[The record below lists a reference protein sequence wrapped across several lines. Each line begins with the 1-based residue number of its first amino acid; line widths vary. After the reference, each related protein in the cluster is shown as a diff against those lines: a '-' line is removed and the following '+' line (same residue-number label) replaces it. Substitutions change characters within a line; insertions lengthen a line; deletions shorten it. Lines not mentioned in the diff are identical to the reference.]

1 MFKDMK
7 FHFVNSK
14 TLNAFTTGGEH
25 MYIYTQLFEECQSE
39 DELAAVMAHEYG
51 HVYARHVAKGM
62 NRQMTLMGAALGA
75 GAAGYAYGGKEHGA
89 QYAALAA
96 GATGGLGQFMVMG
109 YTRGDEAEADKLGFD
124 FYTRAGWDPKKF
136 GDFFQH
142 MIDKGLDSTPEM
154 ASDHPT

>member
-25 MYIYTQLFEECQSE
+25 MYIYTALFEQCRSE

-51 HVYARHVAKGM
+51 HVYARHVMQGT
-62 NRQMTLMGAALGA
+62 NRQLPLLVGGALLG
-75 GAAGYAYGGKEHGA
+75 GAAGYALAGKDNR
-89 QYAALAA
+89 AA
-96 GATGGLGQFMVMG
+96 GASIGAGVGAAGGQFANMG
-109 YTRGDEAEADKLGFD
+109 FTREDENEADKLGFY

-136 GDFFQH
+136 DDFF
-142 MIDKGLDSTPEM
+142 
-154 ASDHPT
+154 